1 MKNLFRSGNMEFKTS
16 QMAFAESNKKTHMTH
31 NLINVSK
38 LAIFKY
44 KWKTK
49 SKKQYD
55 NIEFVND
62 IIIFVILNRISNTSL
77 AMKMWQCFFI
87 DMLYGYKYYRFP

>member
-1 MKNLFRSGNMEFKTS
+1 MKNLFRSGNIEFKTS

-44 KWKTK
+44 KCKTN
-49 SKKQYD
+49 SKNSTATMNLK
-55 NIEFVND
+55 
-62 IIIFVILNRISNTSL
+62 
-77 AMKMWQCFFI
+77 
-87 DMLYGYKYYRFP
+87 KYYYFCNTEYHIKNISSGENVAMFLY

>member
-38 LAIFKY
+38 LATLEYKCKTNLKNMNKNITNNIF
-44 KWKTK
+44 
-49 SKKQYD
+49 
-55 NIEFVND
+55 
-62 IIIFVILNRISNTSL
+62 IFVILNRISNTSL
-77 AMKMWQCFFI
+77 AMKTWQCFFI

>member
-38 LAIFKY
+38 LAISKY
-44 KWKTK
+44 TCKTN
-49 SKKQYD
+49 SKKHEQKHK
-55 NIEFVND
+55 F
-62 IIIFVILNRISNTSL
+62 
-77 AMKMWQCFFI
+77 M
-87 DMLYGYKYYRFP
+87 YKYLYYSTATLNLRIISLFL

>member
-1 MKNLFRSGNMEFKTS
+1 MKNLFRSGNIEFKTS

-44 KWKTK
+44 KCKTN
-49 SKKQYD
+49 SKKYEQKHKQYD
-55 NIEFVND
+55 YNEFEK
-62 IIIFVILNRISNTSL
+62 ILL
-77 AMKMWQCFFI
+77 FF
-87 DMLYGYKYYRFP
+87 